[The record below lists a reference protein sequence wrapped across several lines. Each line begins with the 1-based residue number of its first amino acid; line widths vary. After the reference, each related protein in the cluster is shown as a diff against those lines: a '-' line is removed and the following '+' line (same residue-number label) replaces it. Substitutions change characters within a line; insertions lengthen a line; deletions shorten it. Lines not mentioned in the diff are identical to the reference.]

1 MPKNKKHLLHKSFK
15 TRKDKVTYWL
25 RSADQDWKV
34 ANHLFEKGDYSYAL
48 FFGHLTIE
56 KILKAIF
63 TDKMDK
69 TPPFSHNLVYL
80 SEKAGLELND
90 ENLELLEEVS
100 DFNLEARYPDDK
112 FSFYKKSTM
121 EFTEN
126 KLKRIERLKKWLFQ
140 KLQSSI

>member
-1 MPKNKKHLLHKSFK
+1 MAKN
-15 TRKDKVTYWL
+15 DKVKYWL
-25 RSADQDWKV
+25 KTADQDWKV
-34 ANHLFEKGDYSYAL
+34 AKHLFEKRDYSYAL

-63 TDKMDK
+63 TDKKDK
-69 TPPFSHNLVYL
+69 TAPFSHNLVYL

-90 ENLELLEEVS
+90 ETLELFEEIS

-126 KLKRIERLKKWLFQ
+126 KLEQIERVKKWL
-140 KLQSSI
+140 LQSLQPLI